1 MLKLNLVLSLAVS
14 LASSISFAQTVTLR
28 DAVEQGIANYGNIKA
43 KEYYLQSSLQTN
55 EQVKRDFWPN
65 LNIVAQQDYGTV
77 NGQNGPLYGFGGLGV
92 ASSGAPLPEQN
103 WNAAFG
109 ALYLANVNWDIY
121 TFGRKKERIE
131 LAKSDTKRLQAD
143 LGQEQFQHKVKI
155 AAAYLNLLA
164 SQRLEKNQQMN
175 LDRALVFLNIA
186 ATKVKNG
193 ILPGVDSTLASA
205 EVSRAKISLNQARE
219 NVKEQNN
226 KLTVLMGIPT
236 KDLQID
242 TVLVQKTPVQLTPLS
257 SNLIASNPILQFYK
271 SKIDLGEQQLRLSG
285 KEYLPTVTAFG
296 VFQSRGSGFKSEYTS
311 DLQAY
316 TSNYW
321 QGVRPNRQ
329 NYLLGLGINWNLTSL
344 ARINKKI
351 SAQRYTN
358 EALRE
363 EYQTAE
369 AQLTAQ
375 LDAADVKIQLAR
387 KSDVEAPR
395 QVSAAQQ
402 AYNQK
407 MTMYKNG
414 LATLVDVTQTLYTL
428 NRAETDREIVHINL
442 WQSLL
447 LKAAAAGDFDIF
459 NKEL

>member
-14 LASSISFAQTVTLR
+14 LASSISFAQTLTLR
-28 DAVEQGIANYGNIKA
+28 DAVEQGLANYGNIKA

-131 LAKSDTKRLQAD
+131 LAKSDSKRLQAD

-226 KLTVLMGIPT
+226 KLTVLMGIPA

-242 TVLVQKTPVQLTPLS
+242 TVLVQKTPLQLTPLS
-257 SNLIASNPILQFYK
+257 SNLIESNPILQFYK

-296 VFQSRGSGFKSEYTS
+296 VFQTRGSGFKSEYTS

-321 QGVRPNRQ
+321 QGIRPNRQ
-329 NYLLGLGINWNLTSL
+329 NYLLGLGINWNLTSI

-358 EALRE
+358 DALRE

>member
-14 LASSISFAQTVTLR
+14 LASSISFAQTLTLR
-28 DAVEQGIANYGNIKA
+28 DAVEQGLANYGNIKA

-131 LAKSDTKRLQAD
+131 LAKSDSKRLQAD

-205 EVSRAKISLNQARE
+205 EVARAKISLYQARE

-226 KLTVLMGIPT
+226 KLTVLMGIPA

-242 TVLVQKTPVQLTPLS
+242 TVLVQKTPLQLTPLS
-257 SNLIASNPILQFYK
+257 SNLIESNPILQFYK

-296 VFQSRGSGFKSEYTS
+296 VFQTRGSGFKSEYTS

-321 QGVRPNRQ
+321 QGIRPNRQ
-329 NYLLGLGINWNLTSL
+329 NYLLGLGINWNLTSI

-358 EALRE
+358 DALRE

>member
-14 LASSISFAQTVTLR
+14 LASSISFAQTLTLR
-28 DAVEQGIANYGNIKA
+28 DAVEQGLANYGNIKA
-43 KEYYLQSSLQTN
+43 KEYYLQSSLQIN

-131 LAKSDTKRLQAD
+131 LAKSDSKRLLAD

-226 KLTVLMGIPT
+226 KLTVLMGIPA

-257 SNLIASNPILQFYK
+257 SSLIESSPILQFYK

-296 VFQSRGSGFKSEYTS
+296 VFQTRGSGFKSEYTS

-321 QGVRPNRQ
+321 QGIRPNRQ

-428 NRAETDREIVHINL
+428 NRAETDRDIVHINL

>member
-14 LASSISFAQTVTLR
+14 LATSSSFAQTLTLR
-28 DAVEQGIANYGNIKA
+28 DAVEQGLANYGNIKA

-65 LNIVAQQDYGTV
+65 LNIVAQQDFGTV

-92 ASSGAPLPEQN
+92 ASSGAALPEQN

-143 LGQEQFQHKVKI
+143 LGQEQFQHKIKI

-226 KLTVLMGIPT
+226 KLTVLMGIPA
-236 KDLQID
+236 KNLEID
-242 TVLVQKTPVQLTPLS
+242 TVLVQKTPIQLTPLS
-257 SNLIASNPILQFYK
+257 GNLIESNPMLQFYK
-271 SKIDLGEQQLRLSG
+271 SKIELGEQQLKLST
-285 KEYLPTVTAFG
+285 KEYLPTVSAFG
-296 VFQSRGSGFKSEYTS
+296 VFQTRGSGFKSDYIT

-316 TSNYW
+316 STNYW
-321 QGVRPNRQ
+321 KGVRPSRQ
-329 NYLLGLGINWNLTSL
+329 NYLLGLGINWNLTSI

-351 SAQRYTN
+351 SAQRFTN
-358 EALRE
+358 DALRE

-375 LDAADVKIQLAR
+375 LDAADVKIQLAL
-387 KSDVEAPR
+387 KSDLEAPR

-414 LATLVDVTQTLYTL
+414 LATLVDVTQTFYTL

-447 LKAAAAGDFDIF
+447 VKAAAAGDFDIF

>member
-14 LASSISFAQTVTLR
+14 LASSISFAQTLTLR
-28 DAVEQGIANYGNIKA
+28 DAVEQGLANYGNIKA
-43 KEYYLQSSLQTN
+43 KEYYLKSSLQTN

-131 LAKSDTKRLQAD
+131 LAKSDSKRLQAD

-205 EVSRAKISLNQARE
+205 EVARAKISLYQARE

-226 KLTVLMGIPT
+226 KLTVLMGIPA

-242 TVLVQKTPVQLTPLS
+242 TVLVQKTPLQLTPLS
-257 SNLIASNPILQFYK
+257 SNLIESNPILQFYK

-296 VFQSRGSGFKSEYTS
+296 VFQTRGSGFKSEYTS

-321 QGVRPNRQ
+321 QGIRPNRQ
-329 NYLLGLGINWNLTSL
+329 NYLLGLGINWNLTSI

-358 EALRE
+358 DALRE

>member
-14 LASSISFAQTVTLR
+14 LASSISFAQTLTLR
-28 DAVEQGIANYGNIKA
+28 DAVEQGLANYGNIKA

-226 KLTVLMGIPT
+226 KLTVLMGIPA

-296 VFQSRGSGFKSEYTS
+296 VFQTRGSGFKSEYTS

-321 QGVRPNRQ
+321 QGIRPNRQ

>member
-14 LASSISFAQTVTLR
+14 LATSSSFAQTLTLR
-28 DAVEQGIANYGNIKA
+28 DAVEQGLANYGNIKA

-65 LNIVAQQDYGTV
+65 LNIVAQQDFGTV

-92 ASSGAPLPEQN
+92 ASSGAALPEQN

-205 EVSRAKISLNQARE
+205 EVSRVKISLNQASE

-226 KLTVLMGIPT
+226 KLTVLMGIPA
-236 KDLQID
+236 KNLQID
-242 TVLVQKTPVQLTPLS
+242 TLLVQKTPVQLTPLS
-257 SNLIASNPILQFYK
+257 DNLIESNPILQFYK
-271 SKIDLGEQQLRLSG
+271 SKIELGEQQLKLST
-285 KEYLPTVTAFG
+285 KEYLPTVSAFG
-296 VFQSRGSGFKSEYTS
+296 VFQTRGSGFKSDYIT

-316 TSNYW
+316 STNYW
-321 QGVRPNRQ
+321 QGVRPSRQ
-329 NYLLGLGINWNLTSL
+329 NYLLGLGINWNLTSI

-351 SAQRYTN
+351 SAQRFTN
-358 EALRE
+358 DALRE

-369 AQLTAQ
+369 AQLAAQ

-387 KSDVEAPR
+387 KSDLEAPR
-395 QVSAAQQ
+395 QVSAAKQ

>member
-14 LASSISFAQTVTLR
+14 LASSISFAQTLTLR
-28 DAVEQGIANYGNIKA
+28 DAVEQGLANYGNIKA

-131 LAKSDTKRLQAD
+131 LAKSDSKRLQAD

-226 KLTVLMGIPT
+226 KLTVLMGIPA

-242 TVLVQKTPVQLTPLS
+242 TVLVQKTPLQLTPLS
-257 SNLIASNPILQFYK
+257 TNLIASNPILQFYK

-296 VFQSRGSGFKSEYTS
+296 VFQTRGSGFKSEYTS

-321 QGVRPNRQ
+321 QGIRPNRQ
-329 NYLLGLGINWNLTSL
+329 NYLLGLGINWNLTSI

-358 EALRE
+358 DALRE

>member
-14 LASSISFAQTVTLR
+14 LATSVSFAQTLTLR
-28 DAVEQGIANYGNIKA
+28 DAVEQGVANYGNIKA

-55 EQVKRDFWPN
+55 EQVQRDFWPN

-226 KLTVLMGIPT
+226 KLTVLMGVPA
-236 KDLQID
+236 KDLKID

-257 SNLIASNPILQFYK
+257 SNLIESNPILQFYK

-296 VFQSRGSGFKSEYTS
+296 VFQTRGSGFKSEYTS

-321 QGVRPNRQ
+321 QGIRPNRQ

-358 EALRE
+358 EALRQ

-375 LDAADVKIQLAR
+375 LDAADVKIQLAS
-387 KSDVEAPR
+387 KSDLEAPR

>member
-1 MLKLNLVLSLAVS
+1 MLKLNLMLSLAVS
-14 LASSISFAQTVTLR
+14 LASSISFAQTLTLR
-28 DAVEQGIANYGNIKA
+28 DAVEQGLANYGNIKA

-226 KLTVLMGIPT
+226 KLTVLMGIPA

-296 VFQSRGSGFKSEYTS
+296 VFQTRGSGFKSEYTS

-321 QGVRPNRQ
+321 QGIRPNRQ
-329 NYLLGLGINWNLTSL
+329 NYLLGLGINWNLTTL

>member
-14 LASSISFAQTVTLR
+14 LASSISFAQTLTLR
-28 DAVEQGIANYGNIKA
+28 DAVEQGLANYGNIKA

-131 LAKSDTKRLQAD
+131 LAKSDSKRLQAD

-226 KLTVLMGIPT
+226 KLTVLMGIPA

-242 TVLVQKTPVQLTPLS
+242 TVLVQKTPLQLTPLS
-257 SNLIASNPILQFYK
+257 TNLIASNPILQFYK

-296 VFQSRGSGFKSEYTS
+296 VFQTRGSGFKSEYTS

-321 QGVRPNRQ
+321 QGIRPNRQ
-329 NYLLGLGINWNLTSL
+329 NYLLGLGINWNLTSI

-358 EALRE
+358 DALRE

-369 AQLTAQ
+369 ARLTAQ

>member
-14 LASSISFAQTVTLR
+14 LATSSSFAQQLTLR
-28 DAVEQGIANYGNIKA
+28 DAVEQGIANYGMIKA
-43 KEYYLQSSLQTN
+43 KEYYLQSSRQTN

-65 LNIVAQQDYGTV
+65 LNIVAQQDFGTI

-92 ASSGAPLPEQN
+92 ASSGVALPEQN

-131 LAKSDTKRLQAD
+131 LAKSDVKRRQAD
-143 LGQEQFQHKVKI
+143 LAQERFQHKVKI

-175 LDRALVFLNIA
+175 LNRALVFLNIA

-193 ILPGVDSTLASA
+193 LLPGVDSTLASA
-205 EVSRAKISLNQARE
+205 EVSRAKISLNQASE

-236 KDLQID
+236 KELQID
-242 TVLVQKTPVQLTPLS
+242 TALVEKTPVQRTPLS
-257 SNLIASNPILQFYK
+257 NNLIENNPLLQFYQ
-271 SKIDLGEQQLRLSG
+271 SNIDLGDQQIKLST
-285 KEYLPTVTAFG
+285 KEYLPTVSAFG
-296 VFQSRGSGFKSEYTS
+296 VFQTRGSGFKSDYIT

-316 TSNYW
+316 STNYW
-321 QGVRPNRQ
+321 QGVRPSRQ
-329 NYLLGLGINWNLTSL
+329 NYLLGLGINWNLTSI

-351 SAQRYTN
+351 SAQRFTN
-358 EALRE
+358 DALRE

-375 LDAADVKIQLAR
+375 LDAADVKIQLAL
-387 KSDVEAPR
+387 KSDLEAPR

-402 AYNQK
+402 AYHQK

-459 NKEL
+459 NNEL

>member
-14 LASSISFAQTVTLR
+14 LASSISFAQTLTLR
-28 DAVEQGIANYGNIKA
+28 DAVEQGLANYGNIKA

-226 KLTVLMGIPT
+226 KLTVLMGIPA

-242 TVLVQKTPVQLTPLS
+242 TVLVQKTPLQLTPLS
-257 SNLIASNPILQFYK
+257 SNLIESNPILQFYK
-271 SKIDLGEQQLRLSG
+271 SKIDLSEQQLRLSG

-296 VFQSRGSGFKSEYTS
+296 VFQTRGSGFKSEYTS

-321 QGVRPNRQ
+321 QGIRPNRQ
-329 NYLLGLGINWNLTSL
+329 NYLLGLGINWNLTTL

-387 KSDVEAPR
+387 KSDMEAPR

>member
-14 LASSISFAQTVTLR
+14 LASSISFAQTLTLR

-226 KLTVLMGIPT
+226 KLTVLMGIPA

-242 TVLVQKTPVQLTPLS
+242 TVLVRKIPMQLDPLS
-257 SNLIASNPILQFYK
+257 SNLIESNPILQFYK
-271 SKIDLGEQQLRLSG
+271 SKIDLGEQQLRLSS

-296 VFQSRGSGFKSEYTS
+296 VFQTRGSGFKSEYTS

-375 LDAADVKIQLAR
+375 LDAADIKIQLAR

>member
-14 LASSISFAQTVTLR
+14 LASSISFAQTLTLR
-28 DAVEQGIANYGNIKA
+28 DAVEQGVANYGNIKA

-164 SQRLEKNQQMN
+164 SQRLEKNQQLN

-226 KLTVLMGIPT
+226 KLTVLMGIPA

-242 TVLVQKTPVQLTPLS
+242 TVLVQKTPVQLIPLS

-271 SKIDLGEQQLRLSG
+271 SKIDLGEQQLRLSS

-296 VFQSRGSGFKSEYTS
+296 VFQTRGSGFKSEYTS

-321 QGVRPNRQ
+321 QGIRPNRQ
-329 NYLLGLGINWNLTSL
+329 NYLLGLGINWNLTTL

-363 EYQTAE
+363 EYQTVE

-387 KSDVEAPR
+387 KSDTEAPR

-414 LATLVDVTQTLYTL
+414 LATLIDVTQTLYTL